1 MTTREIPRDDW
12 IEFCKDFSR
21 MYDGWLVNV
30 QVQGAGIQGGRYEA
44 KDLPFHGISYEEKG
58 PDHDNLVV
66 FVDRG
71 TQEDVTRTVDHP
83 THFRVEQK
91 DDGTDQGLEIEAQD
105 GTKTI
110 VQFVHPRHSG
120 NMNAM

>member
-1 MTTREIPRDDW
+1 MKTREIPRDNWIQFCEDW
-12 IEFCKDFSR
+12 SR

-30 QVQGAGIQGGRYEA
+30 QVQGAGTEGGHYEA
-44 KDLPFHGISYEEKG
+44 KDMPFHGISYERKG

-105 GTKTI
+105 GTRTI
-110 VQFVHPRHSG
+110 VQFVQASRSG
-120 NMNAM
+120 NVKGK